1 VTITGLWKRTKK
13 GNTMKKL
20 SQKLT
25 SLLVRART
33 ADTSSTQA
41 IRREFNTG
49 ELVTI
54 RDTPW
59 AHYSLNEDD
68 LNKLKQIKHLVGQ
81 VLKERQRKKQG
92 KKARAVRRLK
102 HHEQQPDILETA
114 DSNEEISDDE
124 LSTVDDNQ
132 LQCSEQV
139 LEAEDESIAQAA

>member
-1 VTITGLWKRTKK
+1 
-13 GNTMKKL
+13 MKKL

-54 RDTPW
+54 RKTPW
-59 AHYSLNEDD
+59 KNYSLNEDD
-68 LNKLKQIKHLVGQ
+68 LNKLKQIKHLVGP

-92 KKARAVRRLK
+92 KKGRAGRRLK
-102 HHEQQPDILETA
+102 HHAKQPNLLVTA
-114 DSNEEISDDE
+114 NQSEEIPYYE
-124 LSTVDDNQ
+124 NLAKNN
-132 LQCSEQV
+132 CG
-139 LEAEDESIAQAA
+139 LEHDAGISQIKTTCEMTSQAA

>member
-1 VTITGLWKRTKK
+1 
-13 GNTMKKL
+13 MKKM
-20 SQKLT
+20 SSNLT

-33 ADTSSTQA
+33 ADTSNTKT

-59 AHYSLNEDD
+59 THYSLNEDD
-68 LNKLKQIKHLVGQ
+68 LSKLKQIKYLVGP

-102 HHEQQPDILETA
+102 HHAVQENSSVSEENAYGDDLY
-114 DSNEEISDDE
+114 DDFSNIEASAEISE
-124 LSTVDDNQ
+124 INVNCEVTS
-132 LQCSEQV
+132 
-139 LEAEDESIAQAA
+139 QAA